1 MLSKGERMKNNNYQG
16 VLFDL
21 DGTLLD
27 TANDLGAAL
36 NHVLTKFE
44 LPTIEKHVFRPVASD
59 GAQGLLAL
67 GFADKLTHYDQTALR
82 RMFLDFYESNLA
94 NETCLYPDVPELL
107 HALNERNIPWGIVT
121 NKPEYLTTLLLPN
134 FAEFTH
140 SKVMVGGDSLAE
152 RKPHPLPLLHAAE
165 HIGVAPEQCLYV
177 GDALRDIQ
185 AGNAANMATAI
196 AQWGYIKEEDHL
208 PTWQAKYI
216 SQSPKELLSII

>member
-1 MLSKGERMKNNNYQG
+1 MKNNKYQG

-36 NHVLTKFE
+36 NYVLSQFD
-44 LPTIEKHVFRPVASD
+44 LPTVEKQVFRPVASD

-67 GFADKLTHYDQTALR
+67 GFADKITEYDQPALR
-82 RMFLDFYESNLA
+82 RMFLDYYEENLA
-94 NETCLYPDVPELL
+94 AETCLYPEVPELL
-107 HALNERNIPWGIVT
+107 QALNERDIPWGIVT

-134 FAEFTH
+134 FTEFTH
-140 SKVMVGGDSLAE
+140 SQVMVGGDSLAE

-185 AGNAANMATAI
+185 AGNAANMSTAI
-196 AQWGYIKEEDHL
+196 AQWGYIKEQDNL
-208 PTWQAKYI
+208 ATWQAKYI
-216 SQSPKELLSII
+216 SASPEKLLSII